1 MKKIICWLLAAHAGL
16 ACAEWQLV
24 HTDADKSQFFI
35 DPSNVSL
42 VDGYK
47 RAWVLNNLPQANSQ
61 GTRSFRSVEE
71 FDCVKESGRVMQ
83 ITAYD
88 GDMASGNVLARRHG
102 NGQWTA
108 TEPGSV
114 DRLLLQAACAGK
126 P

>member
-1 MKKIICWLLAAHAGL
+1 
-16 ACAEWQLV
+16 
-24 HTDADKSQFFI
+24 
-35 DPSNVSL
+35 
-42 VDGYK
+42 
-47 RAWVLNNLPQANSQ
+47 
-61 GTRSFRSVEE
+61 
-71 FDCVKESGRVMQ
+71 MQ
-83 ITAYD
+83 IAAYD

>member
-1 MKKIICWLLAAHAGL
+1 
-16 ACAEWQLV
+16 
-24 HTDADKSQFFI
+24 
-35 DPSNVSL
+35 

-71 FDCVKESGRVMQ
+71 FDCVKETGRVMQ
-83 ITAYD
+83 IAAYD

-108 TEPGSV
+108 AEPGSV
-114 DRLLLQAACAGK
+114 DRLLMQAACAGK